1 MQKISCDDARILLR
15 QTKAVALDLRGVADY
30 KKGHLHKSI
39 NINGFEVRN
48 KISNLVV
55 DKNTP
60 IIVYC
65 YSGAISSGVCLIL
78 EDLGYK
84 TVYDLRHINDWVY
97 ALEKI

>member
-15 QTKAVALDLRGVADY
+15 QTKAVALDLRGVTDF

-48 KISNLVV
+48 KINSIIV

-65 YSGAISSGVCLIL
+65 YSGSLSSGVCLIL
-78 EDLGYK
+78 EDLGYRS
-84 TVYDLRHINDWVY
+84 VFDLGHINNWVY